1 MARTRDSETEDWG
14 PAGHVP
20 PRQSIVTIYGL
31 YGGAGGNW
39 MSVAS
44 LVHLLADLGID
55 EAAVRS
61 AVSRLKRAGMLES
74 TSRGRA
80 AGYHLSEGAEAMLRN
95 GRERIFQARR
105 ATLDEGW
112 VLVVF
117 SVPESERAKRHIL
130 RTELTRLGFGAV
142 SSGVWIAPGHV
153 HDEVEAMLARL
164 QLRSYTDIFRSD
176 YLSVAP
182 DLAAK
187 VRTWWDTES
196 LQALYV
202 RFLATHRPVVER
214 LERGETLSDVEAFVA
229 HVRVLTDWRRLV
241 YLDPG
246 VARELLPAKWSGTEA
261 SEVFD
266 ELHARL
272 AGPARRHVARVR
284 SR

>member
-1 MARTRDSETEDWG
+1 MARVTGSENEDWG

-31 YGGAGGNW
+31 YGASGGNW

-61 AVSRLKRAGMLES
+61 AVSRLKRNGMLES
-74 TSRGRA
+74 ESREGA
-80 AGYHLSEGAEAMLRN
+80 AGYRLSEGAEAMLRN

-117 SVPESERAKRHIL
+117 SVPESQRAKRHTL

-164 QLRSYTDIFRSD
+164 ELRSYTDVFRSD
-176 YLSVAP
+176 YLAVAP
-182 DLAAK
+182 DLSAK

-196 LQALYV
+196 LQALYL

-214 LERGETLSDVEAFVA
+214 LERGEKLSDAEAFVA

-272 AGPARRHVARVR
+272 AGPARRHVTRVR